1 MTLSKDPYFR
11 PMILRAAAFLCVSLS
26 TMAMQAQAPTSTPAA
41 PAPPQRPTGTIVP
54 PGFSPDLPPRPSG
67 VPNPVMPAL
76 PQMETAV
83 SASFDPDTARVGWPV
98 EYSVTIMGSERVM
111 EIQVPRVDG
120 LLVEVASRGVTSPN
134 LGGQVISKLRYSAKP
149 LRAGEFTIPS
159 FPVEVAGKRV
169 MVPAA
174 TLTVTDGDPREM
186 AYQPVRSL
194 IDVPKRD
201 YFVGETIDARV
212 MFFDTRDEQPQ
223 FIQHVAK
230 SSGPVLFKPSTRTKT
245 ENIIW
250 EGKPVRAV
258 SMPVQI
264 TPLTPGE
271 AEVNCQVIVH
281 VSRVNQGGRG
291 ILSQS
296 TIDVPSVHFRVLP
309 LPQVRPKGFTGAIGQ
324 FTLAQPRLSATE
336 VQVGEPLV
344 MTVALTG
351 EGNLDGVPAPELD
364 AGAEWNAYRPTSE
377 LQRDDDSSTGGTKI
391 FTYTLVPKVEG
402 RRGTPAIPFAYF
414 DPVKKTFVDL
424 TIPPQPFE
432 VKPSPAPV
440 APTSTV
446 SAAADPQPAEPPR
459 DAPPTMTGLAETAGA
474 WHTNPGPNLS
484 LFLWLQAIPPLV
496 LLSLWGWR
504 KRVEYL
510 SHNPEILRR
519 REARSAARRALR
531 SARAAARR
539 GDASAFFEAG
549 LSALRQ
555 AAAPLVSTDA
565 VSLTREEVL
574 RQLQSDQRA
583 AQAALAIFETAD
595 ATRYARS
602 ALVAPAESAR
612 LLPELE
618 HAVASLSSRR

>member
-1 MTLSKDPYFR
+1 MEL
-11 PMILRAAAFLCVSLS
+11 
-26 TMAMQAQAPTSTPAA
+26 
-41 PAPPQRPTGTIVP
+41 
-54 PGFSPDLPPRPSG
+54 G
-67 VPNPVMPAL
+67 VGATFNP
-76 PQMETAV
+76 E
-83 SASFDPDTARVGWPV
+83 SARVGWPV
-98 EYSVTIMGSERVM
+98 EYTVTILASERVL
-111 EIQVPRVDG
+111 EISVPKVDG
-120 LLVEVASRGVTSPN
+120 LLIEAIPPNAQAPN
-134 LGGQVISKLRYSAKP
+134 LGGQVMSRLRYSVRP
-149 LRAGEFTIPS
+149 LRAGQFTIPP
-159 FPVEVAGKRV
+159 FAVEVGGRRV
-169 MVPAA
+169 TVPAA
-174 TLTVTDGDPREM
+174 TLTVTEAGV
-186 AYQPVRSL
+186 YQPVRSL

-201 YFVGETIDARV
+201 FFVGETIDARV
-212 MFFDTRDEQPQ
+212 MFFDTPDEQPQ

-264 TPLTPGE
+264 TPLTPGD

-351 EGNLDGVPAPELD
+351 EGNLDGVPAPELES
-364 AGAEWNAYRPTSE
+364 GTEWNSYRPTSE
-377 LQRDDDSSTGGTKI
+377 LQRDDESSSGGTKI
-391 FTYTLVPKVEG
+391 FTYTLVPKAEG

-424 TIPPQPFE
+424 TIPPQPFV
-432 VKPSPAPV
+432 VKASPAPAATTGSV
-440 APTSTV
+440 STV
-446 SAAADPQPAEPPR
+446 AEPQAAEPPR
-459 DAPPTMTGLAETAGA
+459 EAPPTMTGLAEKAGA

-484 LFLWLQAIPPLV
+484 LFLLLQAIPPVV

-504 KRVEYL
+504 TRVEYL
-510 SHNPEILRR
+510 AHNPEILRR
-519 REARSAARRALR
+519 REALNAARRALR
-531 SARAAARR
+531 NARAAARR
-539 GDASAFFEAG
+539 GDSGAFFEAS

-555 AAAPLVSTDA
+555 AAAPLDA
-565 VSLTREEVL
+565 TEAGSLTREEVL
-574 RQLQSDQRA
+574 RQLRSDERA
-583 AQAALAIFETAD
+583 TKAALAIFETAD
-595 ATRYARS
+595 ASRYARIG
-602 ALVAPAESAR
+602 LAETAASVK

>member
-1 MTLSKDPYFR
+1 MTPSKETFFR
-11 PMILRAAAFLCVSLS
+11 PMILRTVVFLCCLLPAAA
-26 TMAMQAQAPTSTPAA
+26 MHAQAPISNPSA
-41 PAPPQRPTGTIVP
+41 PAPPQRPTGTFVP
-54 PGFSPDLPPRPSG
+54 PGFSPDLPPRPTG
-67 VPNPVMPAL
+67 APNPALQVL

-83 SASFDPDTARVGWPV
+83 SASFDPENARVGWPV
-98 EYSVTIMGSERVM
+98 EYTVTIMATDRVM
-111 EIQVPRVDG
+111 EIQIPKVDG
-120 LLVEVASRGVTSPN
+120 LLVEVASRGITTPN

-149 LRAGEFTIPS
+149 MRVGKFTIPS
-159 FPVEVAGKRV
+159 FPVEVGGKRV

-174 TLTVTDGDPREM
+174 ELVVTEGDPRDT

-258 SMPVQI
+258 TMPVQI
-264 TPLTPGE
+264 TPLTPGD

-351 EGNLDGVPAPELD
+351 EGNLDGVPAPELE
-364 AGAEWNAYRPTSE
+364 AAAEWNSYRPTSE

-391 FTYTLVPKVEG
+391 FTYTLVPKAEG

-432 VKPSPAPV
+432 VKPSPIPV
-440 APTSTV
+440 ATTTTAST
-446 SAAADPQPAEPPR
+446 AAEPPPVEPPR
-459 DAPPTMTGLAETAGA
+459 DAPPTMTGLAEVAGA
-474 WHTNPGPNLS
+474 WHSNPGPNLS
-484 LFLWLQAIPPLV
+484 LFLWLQAIPPVV

-510 SHNPEILRR
+510 AHNPEIIRR
-519 REARSAARRALR
+519 REARVAARRALQN
-531 SARAAARR
+531 ARAAARR
-539 GDASAFFEAG
+539 GDAGAFFEAG

-555 AAAPLVSTDA
+555 AAAPLDSTDA
-565 VSLTREEVL
+565 GSLTREEVL
-574 RQLQSDQRA
+574 RQLQSDERA
-583 AQAALAIFETAD
+583 AKAAAAIFETAD
-595 ATRYARS
+595 VSRYARS
-602 ALVAPAESAR
+602 ASAATAESSR